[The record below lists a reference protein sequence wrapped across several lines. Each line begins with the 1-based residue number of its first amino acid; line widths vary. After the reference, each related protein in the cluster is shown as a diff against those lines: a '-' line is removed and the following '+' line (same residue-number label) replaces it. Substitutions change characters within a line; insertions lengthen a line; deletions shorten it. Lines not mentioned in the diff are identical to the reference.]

1 LTVSKDVIAARM
13 APGYLPS
20 CSPEPT
26 PFKPALPAGEPRSL
40 LLLQWTAQTAI
51 FSMRQDFET
60 LLETVLA
67 AVMAPDTDALTLA
80 TQLHGSLADTPVIT
94 VIRALLAADRAI
106 VETFNTDPER
116 RGDAALAR
124 GLALTL
130 AEAAD
135 ALSDD
140 RGDPD
145 PIRLGDLIH

>member
-1 LTVSKDVIAARM
+1 
-13 APGYLPS
+13 
-20 CSPEPT
+20 
-26 PFKPALPAGEPRSL
+26 
-40 LLLQWTAQTAI
+40 
-51 FSMRQDFET
+51 MRQDFET

-106 VETFNTDPER
+106 VETFNGDLER

-135 ALSDD
+135 ALSDEC
-140 RGDPD
+140 GDPD

>member
-1 LTVSKDVIAARM
+1 
-13 APGYLPS
+13 
-20 CSPEPT
+20 
-26 PFKPALPAGEPRSL
+26 
-40 LLLQWTAQTAI
+40 
-51 FSMRQDFET
+51 MRQDFET

-80 TQLHGSLADTPVIT
+80 TQLHGAMADTPAIT

-116 RGDAALAR
+116 RDDAALAR

-140 RGDPD
+140 RGNPD